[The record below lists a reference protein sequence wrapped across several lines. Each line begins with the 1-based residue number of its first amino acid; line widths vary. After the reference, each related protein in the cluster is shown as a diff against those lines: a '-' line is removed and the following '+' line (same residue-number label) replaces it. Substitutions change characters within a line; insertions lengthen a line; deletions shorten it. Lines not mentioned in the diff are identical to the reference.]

1 MRKIRKNLISFIS
14 LTENQKDNILEYIR
28 EEEVSIR
35 NAALHFNVTSET
47 INRIFTERF
56 GKRTEVKK
64 STSPPRREYYK
75 KYWVENKLK

>member
-1 MRKIRKNLISFIS
+1 MRKIRKNLISFIN

-64 STSPPRREYYK
+64 SISPPRKEYYK
-75 KYWVENKLK
+75 EYWTENKFK